1 MEPNPKRKKKKT
13 SALSKKKKAPAKG
26 HLLGLGLDSKD
37 EHVRITK
44 GPNFSLVGGSH
55 ETHEKM
61 QETAV
66 KFNEQLDKRGKPMEQ
81 LSMNEFL
88 DIMDKIQR

>member
-1 MEPNPKRKKKKT
+1 MEPNPKRKKKKP
-13 SALSKKKKAPAKG
+13 AASKKKTKAL
-26 HLLGLGLDSKD
+26 LLGVGLDSQD

-55 ETHEKM
+55 DTHEKM

-88 DIMDKIQR
+88 DIMDKIHR

>member
-1 MEPNPKRKKKKT
+1 MEPNPKRKKKK
-13 SALSKKKKAPAKG
+13 AAASKKKIKAQ
-26 HLLGLGLDSKD
+26 LLGVGLDSKD
-37 EHVRITK
+37 EHVRITT

-81 LSMNEFL
+81 LSVNEFL
-88 DIMDKIQR
+88 DIMDKIHR